1 MVTRAIE
8 LPKVNSRQDEYKN
21 IERENGQRITGFRE
35 NIPFVTSLV
44 PQMTKNLPEV
54 QETQV

>member
-35 NIPFVTSLV
+35 NSPFVTSLV
-44 PQMTKNLPEV
+44 PQMTKNLPEI
-54 QETQV
+54 QET

>member
-35 NIPFVTSLV
+35 NSPFVTSLV
-44 PQMTKNLPEV
+44 PQMTKNLPEI